1 MKQSVTKTFLSLFI
15 LMFII
20 GGISRAQTPYI
31 EIVPM
36 SALLKSQLELGDE
49 YFVSTGLQNVGKGEH
64 IYIRAVD
71 RDNEDIIDYTW
82 ELTATPEGSN
92 AEITHVINDIYFFTA
107 DEAGTYSVNLSITT
121 TEGTGNTD
129 RIFSGQRYTG
139 VGGFGGTD
147 VSFQEGH
154 CATCHGSRDPEIIEA
169 WEQSRHATI
178 FQRGID
184 GEVPGFGPFR
194 QRTATTGIAEEDL
207 GSGSYFSLKAETGWE
222 FPENLEPGNFDQLVE
237 DHPQFAQVATIG
249 CESCHGAGRLHRD
262 DTADRDLL
270 QVSYT
275 SESCQSC
282 HDATRPTAQFHSFR
296 RSGHADPVWSGSFQ
310 NRDGSNSLQDCVRCH
325 DGRGYVNFTKGI
337 GTDTDENV
345 YTQDDLVFISCESCH
360 DPHAGGLRSRPMG
373 SDTLSSGLSYA
384 DIDLG
389 AGATCADC
397 HKYRR
402 FGEDAVQN
410 IAIRV
415 PGPPW
420 GPHYVGAID
429 MLLGDGGYEF
439 DTETPRSQAHKAIE
453 NTCVGCHMTTAEGD
467 LRNLM
472 GDHSWSMTTVVDDTQ
487 YDLVES
493 CVTCHAGITSFSDL
507 MGADYNMSGTVQ
519 PFVDEVQALLDT
531 LAAALPPLGE
541 PTVNAGDI
549 DNDDLEQ
556 KGAYWNY
563 LYVRNDK
570 SNGIHNPKYTIAL
583 LQRSIST
590 ITGIEFDHTPDMPG
604 EYALH
609 QNYPNPFNPTTQI
622 EFTLPEQSDVVLEIY
637 DITGR
642 RINTLIN
649 DNLSTGTHTV
659 TWDATNQSGQTV
671 SSGVYIYRL
680 QADSF
685 VETKRMVFI
694 K

>member
-1 MKQSVTKTFLSLFI
+1 MIKYFTHLFI
-15 LMFII
+15 PAFMLLFLLI
-20 GGISRAQTPYI
+20 GTTTAQNPYI

-36 SALLKSQLELGDE
+36 SSYKIDQFELGNE
-49 YFVSTGLQNVGKGEH
+49 FFVSTGLQNVGKGEH
-64 IYIRAVD
+64 IYVRAVD
-71 RDNEDIIDYTW
+71 RDGADITDYTW
-82 ELTATPEGSN
+82 EITSSPEGSE
-92 AEITHVINDIYFFTA
+92 AELIHVIEDIYYFEA
-107 DEAGTYSVNLSITT
+107 DIFGEYTVNLSITT
-121 TEGTGNTD
+121 ADGSGQID
-129 RIFSGQRYTG
+129 RIFSANMYTG

-147 VSFQEGH
+147 PNFQAGH
-154 CATCHGSRDPEIIEA
+154 CATCHGGMDAELINA

-184 GEVPGFGPFR
+184 GEVPGFGAFR
-194 QRTATTGIAEEDL
+194 QRTATTGVATEDL

-237 DHPQFAQVATIG
+237 DHPELAQVATIG
-249 CESCHGAGRLHRD
+249 CESCHGAGSFHTD
-262 DTADRDLL
+262 DTGNKNLM

-275 SESCQSC
+275 SESCMSC
-282 HDATRPTAQFHSFR
+282 HDATRPTAEFHSFR
-296 RSGHADPVWSGSFQ
+296 RSGHSNPVWSGSFQ
-310 NRDGSNSLQDCVRCH
+310 NRDRSNSLQDCVRCH
-325 DGRGYVNFTKGI
+325 DGRGYVNFTKDI
-337 GTDTDENV
+337 GTNTDADV

-360 DPHAGGLRSRPMG
+360 DPHGGGLRSRPAD
-373 SDTLSSGLSYA
+373 SDTLASGLSYA

-389 AGATCADC
+389 MGATCADC

-402 FGEDAVQN
+402 FGEDAVPN

-420 GPHYVGAID
+420 GPHYAGATD

-467 LRNLM
+467 RRNLI

-493 CVTCHAGITSFSDL
+493 CVTCHVGITSFSDL
-507 MGADYNMSGTVQ
+507 MGADYNMTGVVE
-519 PFVDEVQALLDT
+519 PFVDEVQGLLDM
-531 LAAALPPLGE
+531 LAEALPPLGE
-541 PTVNAGDI
+541 PTVSPGDI
-549 DNDDLEQ
+549 DNNDLEQ

-563 LYVRNDK
+563 LFVRNDK
-570 SNGIHNPKYTIAL
+570 SLGIHNPKYTIAL
-583 LQRSIST
+583 LQRSITT
-590 ITGIEFDHTPDMPG
+590 ITGVEFEHTPDVPQ
-604 EYALH
+604 EFALR

-642 RINTLIN
+642 RVNTLMN
-649 DNLSTGTHTV
+649 DNLSTGTYTV
-659 TWDATNQSGQTV
+659 SWDATNQSGQTV

-680 QADSF
+680 QAGSF